1 MKTLYI
7 FTILLFL
14 LYIAGSC
21 NDDQQKLF
29 SGSTTMHFALSDN
42 ELDSIACSFLNTSES
57 YITVNLPVELNGYA
71 GQNYR
76 FRLKADSSQTTAIVN
91 KHYQPLEEFYEIK
104 KDEYSLNVP
113 ITLNYSPELDSLSVK
128 LVLQLEPAA
137 YMSTGISYRQE
148 ALTDYP
154 PSRIG
159 TGITAVI
166 SAPTAG

>member
-113 ITLNYSPELDSLSVK
+113 HNAELQSRTRFIIGKIGITIRTCSVYVHRDF
-128 LVLQLEPAA
+128 LPAR
-137 YMSTGISYRQE
+137 SNYRQ
-148 ALTDYP
+148 L
-154 PSRIG
+154 
-159 TGITAVI
+159 
-166 SAPTAG
+166 

>member
-76 FRLKADSSQTTAIVN
+76 FRLTGKKQLSS
-91 KHYQPLEEFYEIK
+91 
-104 KDEYSLNVP
+104 
-113 ITLNYSPELDSLSVK
+113 
-128 LVLQLEPAA
+128 
-137 YMSTGISYRQE
+137 

-154 PSRIG
+154 PFRIG

>member
-76 FRLKADSSQTTAIVN
+76 FRLKADSSHQT
-91 KHYQPLEEFYEIK
+91 
-104 KDEYSLNVP
+104 
-113 ITLNYSPELDSLSVK
+113 LS
-128 LVLQLEPAA
+128 AF
-137 YMSTGISYRQE
+137 R
-148 ALTDYP
+148 
-154 PSRIG
+154 RIL
-159 TGITAVI
+159 
-166 SAPTAG
+166 

>member
-71 GQNYR
+71 DQNYR

-104 KDEYSLNVP
+104 KGETDKLIKKWVIDISKQFRAKKGYSFSQMKANFTKVITVP
-113 ITLNYSPELDSLSVK
+113 NSIH
-128 LVLQLEPAA
+128 
-137 YMSTGISYRQE
+137 YR
-148 ALTDYP
+148 
-154 PSRIG
+154 
-159 TGITAVI
+159 
-166 SAPTAG
+166 

>member
-104 KDEYSLNVP
+104 STSIAIP
-113 ITLNYSPELDSLSVK
+113 IHSCAVSLSRLYGIRRSK
-128 LVLQLEPAA
+128 LLSSLSA
-137 YMSTGISYRQE
+137 YSILHFHFS
-148 ALTDYP
+148 
-154 PSRIG
+154 
-159 TGITAVI
+159 
-166 SAPTAG
+166 

>member
-104 KDEYSLNVP
+104 KANTRL
-113 ITLNYSPELDSLSVK
+113 
-128 LVLQLEPAA
+128 
-137 YMSTGISYRQE
+137 M
-148 ALTDYP
+148 YP
-154 PSRIG
+154 LR
-159 TGITAVI
+159 
-166 SAPTAG
+166 

>member
-104 KDEYSLNVP
+104 KGEYSLNVP
-113 ITLNYSPELDSLSVK
+113 ITLNYSAELDSLSVK

-148 ALTDYP
+148 ATIVSSNLLP
-154 PSRIG
+154 PI
-159 TGITAVI
+159 
-166 SAPTAG
+166 PY

>member
-76 FRLKADSSQTTAIVN
+76 FRLKAELQSRTRFIIG
-91 KHYQPLEEFYEIK
+91 KIG
-104 KDEYSLNVP
+104 
-113 ITLNYSPELDSLSVK
+113 ITIRTCSVYVHRDF
-128 LVLQLEPAA
+128 LPAR
-137 YMSTGISYRQE
+137 SNYRQ
-148 ALTDYP
+148 L
-154 PSRIG
+154 
-159 TGITAVI
+159 
-166 SAPTAG
+166 